1 MQGFGA
7 HPFSFFA
14 GFRQQYSSHDE
25 FGPSS
30 VILGLGMDFASR
42 VVGIRRSI
50 RVAVTRRKLIEFKL
64 SVICLHFCCSSCF
77 LGIDLSL

>member
-1 MQGFGA
+1 MHNFEA
-7 HPFSFFA
+7 HPFSLFA
-14 GFRQQYSSHDE
+14 GFRQHYSSHDE

-30 VILGLGMDFASR
+30 VIPGLGMDFAGR

-77 LGIDLSL
+77 QGIDLSL